1 MNILTYNKSRQ
12 TSPIRKFLPDSSDVF
27 LELPHTIKQSTK
39 KRVAAACFSTDPQP
53 SREKASANQMQD
65 CDVNRN
71 PTPFLSFLNF
81 NFTARDIPGAV
92 W

>member
-39 KRVAAACFSTDPQP
+39 KGLLQP
-53 SREKASANQMQD
+53 AFQQESH
-65 CDVNRN
+65 
-71 PTPFLSFLNF
+71 
-81 NFTARDIPGAV
+81 AV
-92 W
+92 FEFFEF